1 MVEKDD
7 DIIDRFKDVDHSKEI
22 KHPKT
27 NTNSPSIKKSQ
38 NNNYD
43 NFGFHWYPKQSSSS
57 YGAIIGLSVFGFG
70 ILFLI
75 GNILMSDI
83 GGIIIGLLMIVF
95 GWLLAGYSASTI
107 KKNDNRYG

>member
-70 ILFLI
+70 LI
-75 GNILMSDI
+75 GVAA
-83 GGIIIGLLMIVF
+83 IVWVARRYKDSEAAVLCHAVS
-95 GWLLAGYSASTI
+95 GQTPVSSSLDQ
-107 KKNDNRYG
+107 NDLHMN